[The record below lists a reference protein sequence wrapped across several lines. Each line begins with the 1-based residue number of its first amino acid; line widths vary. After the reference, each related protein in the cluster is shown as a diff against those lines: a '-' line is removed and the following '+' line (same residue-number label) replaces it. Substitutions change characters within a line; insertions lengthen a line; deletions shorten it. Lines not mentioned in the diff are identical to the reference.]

1 MLDSNSDWG
10 SDPDSDSD
18 SDSDWA
24 SASED
29 GDDDDAEDSIE
40 VPAGL
45 VIVGLSVVES
55 ADDAG
60 VLAGAVA
67 STEPSFAEAEVVS
80 VLLHIAG
87 TGSAHVDDKMRKA
100 ASTGTSAFSLPNGLI
115 LARLSPVIVGPIDLE
130 ANPEIGRAHV

>member
-1 MLDSNSDWG
+1 MAFRQTGKLVSVGSGRGGVELGLVLVLDSNSDWG

-67 STEPSFAEAEVVS
+67 STEPSFAEAEVAADTVQ
-80 VLLHIAG
+80 
-87 TGSAHVDDKMRKA
+87 SAQHD
-100 ASTGTSAFSLPNGLI
+100 
-115 LARLSPVIVGPIDLE
+115 RLDSCG
-130 ANPEIGRAHV
+130 G